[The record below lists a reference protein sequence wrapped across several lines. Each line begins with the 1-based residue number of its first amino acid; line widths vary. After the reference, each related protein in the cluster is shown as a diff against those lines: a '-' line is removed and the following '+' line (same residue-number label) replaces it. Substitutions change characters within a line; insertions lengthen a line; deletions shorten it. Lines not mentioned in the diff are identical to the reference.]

1 MPETPKSP
9 LTNPA
14 NLYLFAGI
22 AFLASGVVFL
32 LTNMNG
38 LWVAFFALGLVF
50 IVLSTT
56 ERAKAAKAATE
67 SAPEKDETKPDGD
80 V

>member
-1 MPETPKSP
+1 MPDTPKSP

-14 NLYLFAGI
+14 NLYLFAGV
-22 AFLASGVVFL
+22 AFLVAGVVFL
-32 LTNMNG
+32 LTNTNG

-56 ERAKAAKAATE
+56 ERAKAARAAADEPKPGTDL
-67 SAPEKDETKPDGD
+67 PEA
-80 V
+80 